1 MKKQAGIP
9 GPERG
14 EVNPSN
20 KGKDDAAGHLG
31 APGDQKRSGGPQ
43 TARSVEP
50 SPRLKGKGGYAKSKG
65 SA

>member
-9 GPERG
+9 GPEKG

-20 KGKDDAAGHLG
+20 KGKDTPESHLG
-31 APGDQKRSGGPQ
+31 APGDKKRSGGPQ
-43 TARSVEP
+43 TARSVGVN
-50 SPRLKGKGGYAKSKG
+50 PRLKGKGGYAKSTG